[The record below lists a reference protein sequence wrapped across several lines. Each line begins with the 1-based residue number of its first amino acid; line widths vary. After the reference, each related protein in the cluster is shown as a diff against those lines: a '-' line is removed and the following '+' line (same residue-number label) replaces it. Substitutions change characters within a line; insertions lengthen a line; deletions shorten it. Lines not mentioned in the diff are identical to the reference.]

1 MDTKDMIRRF
11 VAENFLFSVNGAGL
25 DGNASFLEAGI
36 VDSLGIMELVRFVE
50 ERFGIPVGDEE
61 VVPANFDSVN
71 RLAAF
76 IEAKGWPGR

>member
-1 MDTKDMIRRF
+1 MDTQDLIRRF
-11 VAENFLFSVNGAGL
+11 VAENFLFNPNGTEL
-25 DGNASFLEAGI
+25 DANTSFLEAGI
-36 VDSLGIMELVRFVE
+36 VDSLGIMELVHFVE

-76 IEAKGWPGR
+76 VQAKGWRGR